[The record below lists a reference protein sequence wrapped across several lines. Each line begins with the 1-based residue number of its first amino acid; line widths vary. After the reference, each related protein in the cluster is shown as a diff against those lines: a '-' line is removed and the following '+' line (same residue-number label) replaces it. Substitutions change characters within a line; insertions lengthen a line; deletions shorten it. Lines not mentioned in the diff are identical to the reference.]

1 MYKKIP
7 LKPYPNGWYV
17 LATSSEIQKG
27 QIVPKKFAGKELVI
41 FRTASGAIAISDAYC
56 PHMGGH
62 FGFGGTVE
70 GESIKCPFHHFCFDT
85 KGDCTATGYGTKP
98 SSKLKLPVWHS
109 SERNGFILVYFDEL
123 GRAPEWEV
131 PEIDQ
136 TGWNETITTDYELS
150 SHPQET
156 TENSVDI
163 GHFSIVH
170 GYSNVKQLKD
180 LTTSGPYL
188 NTRYAMTR
196 PGSLLSSR
204 GTLTTEFEVHVYG
217 LGYSFV
223 EVDIPEY
230 NIKSRQFV
238 LPTPI
243 GDGKINLKIGMSVK
257 HIDKPSTVHPLL
269 SVVPKSIFN
278 KIVSRKA
285 FEGYAHDVN
294 QDFKIWQ
301 NKIYIDPPVLAK
313 GDGPVAQY
321 RIWSQQFYY
330 QDREVVTL
338 N

>member
-1 MYKKIP
+1 MYQKIP

-17 LATSSEIQKG
+17 LANSDEIKNG
-27 QIVPKKFAGKELVI
+27 QILSKKFAGKELII
-41 FRTASGAIAISDAYC
+41 FRTESGKIAVSDAYC

-62 FGFGGTVE
+62 FAYGGTVE
-70 GESIKCPFHHFCFDT
+70 GESINCPFHHFCFDT

-98 SSKLKLPVWHS
+98 SPKLKLPVWHS
-109 SERNGFILVYFDEL
+109 RERNGFVLVYYDEH
-123 GRAPEWEV
+123 GGAPEWEV

-136 TGWNETITTDYELS
+136 RGWNETITTDYVLS

-180 LTTSGPYL
+180 LMLDGHYL

-196 PGSLLSSR
+196 KGGLLSNS
-204 GTLTTEFEVHVYG
+204 GTITTEFEVHVYG

-223 EVDIPEY
+223 EVDIPEF
-230 NIKSRQFV
+230 NIKTRQFV

-257 HIDKPSTVHPLL
+257 RLDRPSVIHPLL
-269 SVVPKSIFN
+269 GVVPKKWFN
-278 KIVSRKA
+278 RIMSQQA
-285 FEGYAHDVN
+285 FKGYAYDVS

-321 RIWSQQFYY
+321 RIWSKQFYY
-330 QDREVVTL
+330 PD
-338 N
+338 

>member
-1 MYKKIP
+1 MYQKIP

-17 LATSSEIQKG
+17 LANSEEIKNG
-27 QIVPKKFAGKELVI
+27 QIVSKKFAGKELIV
-41 FRTASGAIAISDAYC
+41 FRTESGAVAVSDAYC

-62 FGFGGTVE
+62 FAYGGVVE
-70 GESIKCPFHHFCFDT
+70 GESVKCPFHHFCFDT

-98 SSKLKLPVWHS
+98 SPKLKLPIWHS
-109 SERNGFILVYFDEL
+109 RERNGFILVYFDEL
-123 GRAPEWEV
+123 GNAPEWEV

-136 TGWNETITTDYELS
+136 TGWNETITTDYILS

-180 LTTSGPYL
+180 LTLHGHYL

-196 PGSLLSSR
+196 KGGLLSDR
-204 GTLTTEFEVHVYG
+204 GTITTEFEVHVYG

-223 EVDIPEY
+223 EVDIPELQ
-230 NIKSRQFV
+230 IKTRQFV

-257 HIDKPSTVHPLL
+257 RLDKPSSLHPLL
-269 SVVPKSIFN
+269 GVVPKKWFN
-278 KIVSRKA
+278 RIISRQA
-285 FEGYAHDVN
+285 FKGYANDVS

-321 RIWSQQFYY
+321 RMWSKQFYY
-330 QDREVVTL
+330 PD
-338 N
+338 

>member
-1 MYKKIP
+1 MYKAIP

-17 LATSSEIQKG
+17 IANSEEVANG
-27 QIVPKKFAGKELVI
+27 QILIKKIVGKEVVV
-41 FRTASGAIAISDAYC
+41 FRTKSGKIAVTDAYC

-62 FGFGGTVE
+62 FGYGGSVE
-70 GESIKCPFHHFCFDT
+70 GETIKCPFHHFCFDREGT
-85 KGDCTATGYGTKP
+85 CTSTGYGTKP

-109 SERNGFILVYFDEL
+109 RERNGFVLVYYDEQ
-123 GRAPEWEV
+123 GNAPEWEV

-136 TGWNETITTDYELS
+136 TGWNQTITKDYELN

-170 GYSNVKQLKD
+170 GYSNVKQLKELSTD
-180 LTTSGPYL
+180 KHYL

-196 PGSLLSSR
+196 QGGLISKS
-204 GTLTTEFEVHVYG
+204 GTVTTEFEVHVYG

-223 EVDIPEY
+223 EVDIPAL
-230 NIKSRQFV
+230 NIQTRQFV
-238 LPTPI
+238 LPTPL
-243 GDGKINLKIGMSVK
+243 GNGKINLKIGMSVK
-257 HIDKPSTVHPLL
+257 YVDKPAKLHPLL
-269 SVVPKSIFN
+269 TIVPKPLLN
-278 KIVSRKA
+278 KIISKQAFKGYSNDVS
-285 FEGYAHDVN
+285 

-321 RIWSQQFYY
+321 RMWSKQFYY
-330 QDREVVTL
+330 PD
-338 N
+338 

>member
-17 LATSSEIQKG
+17 LATSDEVKTGGILT
-27 QIVPKKFAGKELVI
+27 KKFVGKELVV
-41 FRTASGAIAISDAYC
+41 FRTASGQVAISDAYC

-62 FGFGGTVE
+62 FGYGGTVE

-98 SSKLKLPVWHS
+98 SPKLKLPIWHS
-109 SERNGFILVYFDEL
+109 RERNGFILVYYDEH
-123 GRAPEWEV
+123 GNAPSWEV
-131 PEIDQ
+131 PDIDQ
-136 TGWNETITTDYELS
+136 TGWNKTITRDYELE

-163 GHFSIVH
+163 GHFTVVH

-180 LTTSGPYL
+180 LMLKGHYL

-196 PGSLLSSR
+196 QGSLLSRKGKLS
-204 GTLTTEFEVHVYG
+204 TEFDVHVYG

-223 EVDIPEY
+223 EVDIPELGL
-230 NIKSRQFV
+230 KTRQFV
-238 LPTPI
+238 FPTPL

-257 HIDKPSTVHPLL
+257 YIDKPSIVHPLL
-269 SVVPKSIFN
+269 SLVPAQVFN
-278 KIVSRKA
+278 RIVSQQA
-285 FEGYAHDVN
+285 FKGYAHDVS

-330 QDREVVTL
+330 PD
-338 N
+338 

>member
-1 MYKKIP
+1 MYQKIP

-17 LATSSEIQKG
+17 IAESAELAAG
-27 QIVPKKFAGKELVI
+27 QILTKKFAGKELVVL
-41 FRTASGAIAISDAYC
+41 RTASGKVSASDAYC

-62 FGFGGTVE
+62 FGYGGTVE
-70 GESIKCPFHHFCFDT
+70 GEAIKCPFHHFCFDT
-85 KGDCTATGYGTKP
+85 EGNCTATGYGTKP
-98 SSKLKLPVWHS
+98 SPKLKLPVWHTR
-109 SERNGFILVYFDEL
+109 ERNGFILIYYDEQ
-123 GRAPEWEV
+123 GKAPEWEV
-131 PEIDQ
+131 PEID
-136 TGWNETITTDYELS
+136 TEGWNETITKDYELI

-170 GYSNVKQLKD
+170 GYSNVKQLKE
-180 LTTSGPYL
+180 LTTDNHYL

-196 PGSLLSSR
+196 QGGLVSKA
-204 GTLTTEFEVHVYG
+204 GKLTTEFEVHVYG

-223 EVDIPEY
+223 EVDIPSL
-230 NIKSRQFV
+230 NISSRQFV
-238 LPTPI
+238 LPTPL

-257 HIDKPSTVHPLL
+257 KIDKPSKINPLL
-269 SVVPKSIFN
+269 SVVPKPLLN
-278 KIVSRKA
+278 KIISRQA
-285 FEGYAHDVN
+285 FKGYANDVS

-321 RIWSQQFYY
+321 RMWCKQFYY
-330 QDREVVTL
+330 PDS

>member
-7 LKPYPNGWYV
+7 LKPYPNGWFV
-17 LATSSEIQKG
+17 LANANEIG
-27 QIVPKKFAGKELVI
+27 VSQIVPIKFAGQELII
-41 FRTASGAIAISDAYC
+41 FRTQSGQIAVSDAYC

-98 SSKLKLPVWHS
+98 SPKLKLPVWHS
-109 SERNGFILVYFDEL
+109 RERNGFILVYFDEH
-123 GRAPEWEV
+123 GNAPEWEV

-136 TGWNETITTDYELS
+136 TGWNETITRDYLLE

-170 GYSNVKQLKD
+170 GYSNVKQLKELNVD
-180 LTTSGPYL
+180 GHYL

-196 PGSLLSSR
+196 RGSLLGNKK

-230 NIKSRQFV
+230 GLKSRQFV
-238 LPTPI
+238 LPTPL
-243 GDGKINLKIGMSVK
+243 GDGNINLKIGMSVK
-257 HIDKPSTVHPLL
+257 YIDKPSTMHPLL
-269 SVVPKSIFN
+269 SVVPKPLLN
-278 KIVSRKA
+278 RIVAKKA
-285 FEGYAHDVN
+285 FEGYAHDVS

-301 NKIYIDPPVLAK
+301 NKIYIDPPILSK

-330 QDREVVTL
+330 PD
-338 N
+338 

>member
-17 LATSSEIQKG
+17 LATSDEVG
-27 QIVPKKFAGKELVI
+27 TGAIVSKKFVGKEVVI
-41 FRTASGAIAISDAYC
+41 FRTASGRVAISDAYC

-62 FGFGGTVE
+62 FGYGGTVK
-70 GESIKCPFHHFCFDT
+70 GESIQCPFHHFCFDT

-98 SSKLKLPVWHS
+98 SPRLKLDMWNAR
-109 SERNGFILVYFDEL
+109 ERNGFILVYYDEH
-123 GRAPEWEV
+123 GNAPTWEV
-131 PEIDQ
+131 PDIDQ
-136 TGWNETITTDYELS
+136 SGWNKTITRDYELE

-163 GHFSIVH
+163 GHFTVVH
-170 GYSNVKQLKD
+170 GYSNVKQLKE
-180 LTTSGPYL
+180 LMLSGHYL

-196 PGSLLSSR
+196 QGTLLSPK
-204 GTLTTEFEVHVYG
+204 GKLATEFDVHVYG

-223 EVDIPEY
+223 EVDIPDLGL
-230 NIKSRQFV
+230 KTRQFV
-238 LPTPI
+238 FPTPV

-257 HIDKPSTVHPLL
+257 YIEKPSTVHPLL
-269 SVVPKSIFN
+269 SLVPAPVFN
-278 KIVSRKA
+278 RIVSQQA
-285 FEGYAHDVN
+285 FKGYAHDVS

-321 RIWSQQFYY
+321 RMWSQQFYY
-330 QDREVVTL
+330 PD
-338 N
+338 